1 MVKINNEAKVC
12 RSTRS
17 VILGKAK
24 VMSNKDFKD
33 ARAKRTASKGKCG
46 CKGRKNKQ
54 EIGALRISEVLD
66 A

>member
-1 MVKINNEAKVC
+1 
-12 RSTRS
+12 
-17 VILGKAK
+17 
-24 VMSNKDFKD
+24 MSNKDFKD